1 MKLANLLFVIPLV
14 LTSHFVFAKEAPFQ
28 AENSA
33 FLVQSCKEA
42 MDIFSSQDKTG
53 YLAAYRTSLSEAMR
67 AGYCVGVIEQYSHNY
82 EPYCGRKSRW
92 FEVAQSIAS
101 VELTQHELA
110 QTKTG
115 ELLRE
120 HACDR

>member
-1 MKLANLLFVIPLV
+1 MKPSPLLLVMIMLVPSQAPL
-14 LTSHFVFAKEAPFQ
+14 AKEAPFQ
-28 AENSA
+28 LQNTA
-33 FLVQSCKEA
+33 FLVEPCKEA
-42 MDIFSSQDKTG
+42 MDIFASQEETG

-67 AGYCVGVIEQYSHNY
+67 AGYCIGVIEQYSYTY
-82 EPYCGRKSRW
+82 EPYCGESSRW
-92 FEVAQSIAS
+92 FEIAQRIAS

-110 QTKTG
+110 QKRTG